1 MINHREILGRFF
13 IKMNNKYLWALDK
26 ERYGL
31 LEIEKDRYLVY
42 DLANKSIVIIEDDV
56 EGEITIKEMIKN
68 GNKKVTIENL
78 NQSSL

>member
-1 MINHREILGRFF
+1 
-13 IKMNNKYLWALDK
+13 MNNKYLWALDK